1 MSAAVI
7 NRDLSCECTTYEDDN
22 RGSVDML
29 ATIGAISLIIAR
41 RL

>member
-7 NRDLSCECTTYEDDN
+7 NGDLSYEYTAYEDDN
-22 RGSVDML
+22 YSFINML